1 MAVYLDHNAT
11 TPMRPQ
17 AVAAMVEAMHVV
29 GNASSVHGFGRAA
42 RARVDGARRQVA
54 ALVGGAAANVVFTSG
69 GTEAN
74 NLALR
79 GCGRRRV
86 LVSAIEHDSVLGAIE
101 DAEQI
106 PVDAHGVV
114 DLAALERTLAAS
126 TEPAIVAVMLA
137 NNETGVIQPVA
148 EVVRIAHRHGALVAC
163 DAVQAAGKIAL
174 DMAALGVDYLS
185 LSAHK
190 LGGPQGAG
198 ALVLRD
204 GAPLSAVQTGGGQER
219 GRRGGTENVAGV
231 VGFGAAVEIAGRE
244 LDAFARLAALR
255 DRVQA
260 ALDGARVLGADAPR
274 LPNTLNVAM
283 PGVPAQ
289 TQIMAL
295 DLAGIAVSAGS
306 ACSSGKVKASP
317 VLRAMGVA
325 EADAGSALRI
335 SFGWNST
342 EDDAARMIA
351 AWMDVYRRLASPS
364 PRLRAEGRGKGAP
377 QVGYGRG
384 APLDTAPHPNP
395 IPAGGD
401 RERKTAA

>member
-17 AVAAMVEAMHVV
+17 VVAAMVEAMRAV

-42 RARVDGARRQVA
+42 RGRVDRARAQVA
-54 ALVGGAAANVVFTSG
+54 ALVGGKAANVIFTSG

-79 GCGRRRV
+79 GCGRTRV
-86 LVSAIEHDSVLGAIE
+86 IVSAIEHDSVLAPIE
-101 DAEQI
+101 RAGRI
-106 PVDAHGVV
+106 PVDARGVV
-114 DLAALERTLAAS
+114 DLAALERMLAAS
-126 TEPAIVAVMLA
+126 SDPAIVAVMLA

-148 EVVRIAHRHGALVAC
+148 EVAQLARRHGALLLC
-163 DAVQAAGKIAL
+163 DAVQAAGKIAV
-174 DMAALGVDYLS
+174 DMAALGIDYLS
-185 LSAHK
+185 VSAHK
-190 LGGPQGAG
+190 LGGPQGVG

-204 GAPLSAVQTGGGQER
+204 GAPLNAVQTGGGQER

-231 VGFGAAVEIAGRE
+231 AGFGVAAESALRG
-244 LDAFARLAALR
+244 LDAFARLASLR
-255 DRVQA
+255 DRVEA
-260 ALDGARVLGADAPR
+260 SLEGATVVGGGAPR

-283 PGVPAQ
+283 PGVPSQ
-289 TQIMAL
+289 TQLMAL

-317 VLRAMGVA
+317 VLHAMGLG

-342 EDDAARMIA
+342 EDDATRLIA
-351 AWMDVYRRLASPS
+351 AWTDIYRRLSAAG
-364 PRLRAEGRGKGAP
+364 RALA
-377 QVGYGRG
+377 
-384 APLDTAPHPNP
+384 
-395 IPAGGD
+395 
-401 RERKTAA
+401 TAA